1 MEEHESMSGLIGLDW
16 GTSSLRAFWLDEAG
30 AIRETRAR
38 PWGIRHLPDG
48 GFDAA
53 LTEITAGWPRL
64 PRLAC
69 GMVGSRQGWLEVPYM
84 DLPADTTQLGSAV
97 RSLRAK
103 DGSDVHIV
111 PGLRNPQGPDV
122 MRGEETQL
130 LGALVLRPA
139 LAIDSTWI
147 LPGTHSKWAR
157 VRDGV
162 VADFCTLMT
171 GELFALL
178 RQHSILC
185 IGSNDAAVDP
195 DAFVRGVIAARDSGS
210 AGAFSRLF
218 SARALMLD
226 GALAPNSV
234 PEYLSG
240 LLIGEELRSS
250 LATHRFRREA
260 PLQLIGDAALCARYR
275 LAAFHFDIDLAEPL
289 VDAAAYGLWQIACHV
304 GLARAGSSTTPKEI
318 SPC

>member
-1 MEEHESMSGLIGLDW
+1 MEETESMNGLIGLDW
-16 GTSSLRAFWLDEAG
+16 GTSNLRAYWLDEVG

-38 PWGIRHLPDG
+38 AWGIRHLSDG

-53 LTEITAGWPRL
+53 LTDITAGWPRL

-84 DLPADTTQLGSAV
+84 DLPADTARLGSAV
-97 RSLRAK
+97 RSVRAN
-103 DGSDVHIV
+103 DGLDVHIV

-130 LGALVLRPA
+130 IGALARWPA
-139 LAIDSTWI
+139 LATDSTWI
-147 LPGTHSKWAR
+147 LPGTHSKWAS
-157 VRDGV
+157 VRDGA

-185 IGSNDAAVDP
+185 VGSGDTAVDP
-195 DAFVRGVIAARDSGS
+195 DAFARGVIAARDSGS

-226 GALAPNSV
+226 GALAPDAV

-250 LATHRFRREA
+250 LATNRFRRDA
-260 PLQLIGDAALCARYR
+260 SLQLIGDAALCARYR
-275 LAAFHFDIDLAEPL
+275 LAASCFDLDLAEPL
-289 VDAAAYGLWQIACHV
+289 LDIAARGLWQIACHIGLV
-304 GLARAGSSTTPKEI
+304 GADSSRTSKEA
-318 SPC
+318 SSC

>member
-1 MEEHESMSGLIGLDW
+1 MGKPESMSGLIGLDW
-16 GTSSLRAFWLDEAG
+16 GTTSLRAYWLDAAG
-30 AIRETRAR
+30 EILETRAS
-38 PWGIRHLPDG
+38 PWGVRHLPDG

-53 LTEITAGWPRL
+53 LTDITASWPRL

-84 DLPADTTQLGSAV
+84 ELPADTAQLGSAV
-97 RSLRAK
+97 CSLRAN

-111 PGLRNPQGPDV
+111 PGLRNPYGPDM

-130 LGALVLRPA
+130 LGALALHPA
-139 LAIDSTWI
+139 LIPDSTW
-147 LPGTHSKWAR
+147 
-157 VRDGV
+157 
-162 VADFCTLMT
+162 TLMT

-178 RQHSILC
+178 QQHSILC
-185 IGSNDAAVDP
+185 AGSGDAAANP
-195 DAFVRGVIAARDSGS
+195 DAFARGVIAARDSGS
-210 AGAFSRLF
+210 AGGFSRLF

-226 GALAPNSV
+226 GTLTSDAV

-240 LLIGEELRSS
+240 LLIGEELRSG
-250 LATHRFRREA
+250 LASNRFRHDA

-275 LAAFHFDIDLAEPL
+275 LAAVHFDIDLVESLP
-289 VDAAAYGLWQIACHV
+289 DAAAHGLWQIACDI
-304 GLARAGSSTTPKEI
+304 GLIGAGSSTAAKET